1 MKPILSFLLILCCWN
16 LEAQLATGQINGK
29 VNDHKGHALPYAH
42 LIVKGTSIG
51 TVSNETGYFSMKVP
65 VGQVI
70 VKISSIGYQDQ
81 ELTLEVQAQ
90 QAAEVVVEMT
100 ENAAALAEY
109 VVKANDLRQKSYV
122 SVLPSESLRLNAPL
136 IEVPQNIA
144 VVNRQM
150 MQDFGVLGTAEMA
163 RMTSGVTRRYG
174 SANDFAFN
182 IRGTD
187 ATNNNF
193 RNGVGGYWWNQQADA
208 FMLERVEFIKGPAG
222 FMIGNAEPGGM
233 LNEVTKQADGRE
245 VRELELGAGSWNLFR
260 AGVDLGGKFSANSK
274 FSYRLVA
281 GGQHTNSFFDFY
293 RSYRTY
299 LLPSLRYTYATGS
312 YLQAEMIR
320 MDGHVLADNANNISR
335 DGYEALLP
343 RQYNASDPKALQ
355 GVETDDQYFRLSHV
369 HQLGRGWQLK
379 SQLAQVN
386 GVFRGDGMYVSRFT
400 PSLDTLYREY
410 WYTNW
415 RNQLSAAQSFIDG
428 KIKQGAH
435 LEHSILIGL
444 DYGKTSVHSGYADL
458 NPDNWGNQFPIAVNN
473 PIYNLEPQA
482 FADTTQYPAD
492 DWGTEWLALYAQD
505 HLKMFNKVVLTLAG
519 RLSRTRAWASYDS
532 TTVVDLKFTPR
543 LGLTYLM
550 GKNASI
556 YTLYDEAFLPQTGR
570 KADRTNARPLTGSNL
585 ELGFKA
591 QLMRQKLALNA
602 ALFRTIKNNVLVQNP
617 QTQFYEERGQ
627 ITSQGFEVDLMGNL
641 GSNWLISANY
651 TYTLAEITQ
660 DADSSLVGF
669 PNYAVAPHAGN
680 AMLRYRFAQ
689 GRLKGFSLG
698 LGAQFMGPR
707 SAVWAGWTNPED
719 KAKSAPAYTLFDF
732 NAAYETKKWA
742 IRLNCFNLFNRQ
754 FMDNAW
760 WNSAAE
766 EGEQGYFNFTPNQP
780 FNFRLSFQYRLVK
793 D

>member
-1 MKPILSFLLILCCWN
+1 MRFFYTFLFSCFTLL
-16 LEAQLATGQINGK
+16 LQAQMATGQLSG
-29 VNDHKGHALPYAH
+29 VVSDQQGQALPFVH
-42 LIVKGTSIG
+42 LSVKGTSIG
-51 TVSNETGYFSMKVP
+51 TVSNETGFFNMKVP
-65 VGQVI
+65 IGSLVLRV
-70 VKISSIGYQDQ
+70 SSIGYQDQ
-81 ELTLEVQAQ
+81 ELALEVN
-90 QAAEVVVEMT
+90 AERNAELRVEMAT
-100 ENAAALAEY
+100 SAAALSEF
-109 VVKANDLRQKSYV
+109 VIKSDNLRQKGYV
-122 SVLPSESLRLNAPL
+122 SVLPSQSLRLNAPL

-193 RNGVGGYWWNQQADA
+193 RNGVGSYWWNQQSDA
-208 FMLERVEFIKGPAG
+208 FMLDRVEFVKGPAG
-222 FMIGNAEPGGM
+222 FMIGNAEPGGL

-245 VRELELGAGSWNLFR
+245 VRELELGAGSWNLLRGGIDF
-260 AGVDLGGKFSANSK
+260 GGKFSPDSK

-281 GGQHTNSFFDFY
+281 GGQRTNSFFDFY
-293 RSYRTY
+293 RSHRTY
-299 LLPSLRYTYATGS
+299 VLPSLRYTYAPGS
-312 YLQAEMIR
+312 FVQAEMIR
-320 MDGHVLADNANNISR
+320 MDGHVLADNANNISPNGV
-335 DGYEALLP
+335 DALLP
-343 RQYNASDPKALQ
+343 RQFNASDPNALK

-379 SQLAQVN
+379 SQVAQVN

-400 PSLDTLYREY
+400 PNLDTLYREY

-415 RNQLSAAQSFIDG
+415 RNQLSAVQSFVDG
-428 KIKQGAH
+428 KIKQGTH
-435 LEHSILIGL
+435 LEHNVLIGL
-444 DYGKTSVHSGYADL
+444 DYGKTSVNSTYADL
-458 NPDNWGNQFPIAVNN
+458 NPDNWGNQFPIVVNN
-473 PIYNLEPQA
+473 PVYNLEAQS
-482 FADTTQYPAD
+482 FADTTQYPSD
-492 DWGTEWLALYAQD
+492 RWGTEWVALYAQD
-505 HLKMFNKVVLTLAG
+505 HLKMFNKIVLTLAG

-532 TTVVDLKFTPR
+532 ASVVDLKFTPR
-543 LGLTYLM
+543 IGLTYLL

-570 KADRTNARPLTGSNL
+570 KADRTNARPLTGSNI

-591 QLMRQKLALNA
+591 QLLRQKLALNA
-602 ALFRTIKNNVLVQNP
+602 ALFQTIKNNVLVQNP

-627 ITSQGFEVDLMGNL
+627 ISSQGFEIDLMGNL
-641 GSNWLISANY
+641 TPNWLISANY

-680 AMLRYRFAQ
+680 AMLRYRFTEGKLA
-689 GRLKGFSLG
+689 GFSLG
-698 LGAQFMGPR
+698 FGAQFMGPR

-719 KAKSAPAYTLFDF
+719 KTKSAPAYTLFDL
-732 NAAYETKKWA
+732 NAAYEAKKWA
-742 IRLNCFNLFNRQ
+742 VRLNCFNLFNRQ

-766 EGEQGYFNFTPNQP
+766 EGEQGYFTFTPNQP
-780 FNFRLSFQYRLVK
+780 FNFRLSFQYRFLK
-793 D
+793 G